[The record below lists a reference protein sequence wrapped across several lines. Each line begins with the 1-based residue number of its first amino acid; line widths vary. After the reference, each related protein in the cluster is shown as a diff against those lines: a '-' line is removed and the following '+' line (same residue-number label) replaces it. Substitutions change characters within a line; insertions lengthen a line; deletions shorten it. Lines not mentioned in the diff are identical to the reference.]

1 MIKSLNGTRP
11 CCHMLWSNAKAA
23 ADAPATDIDRQA
35 ACIECTRGRV
45 GVMGLT
51 IGPPLSLSLSL
62 PRLPPQTMNIDVFAL
77 SLSYFYDWTS
87 QGWVIATRLG

>member
-11 CCHMLWSNAKAA
+11 CCHMLWSNAKAV
-23 ADAPATDIDRQA
+23 ADAAATDIDRQA
-35 ACIECTRGRV
+35 ACIECTRVRV

-51 IGPPLSLSLSL
+51 IGPPLSLSLS
-62 PRLPPQTMNIDVFAL
+62 RLPPQTMNIDVFAL
-77 SLSYFYDWTS
+77 SLSYFYYWTS

>member
-1 MIKSLNGTRP
+1 
-11 CCHMLWSNAKAA
+11 
-23 ADAPATDIDRQA
+23 
-35 ACIECTRGRV
+35 
-45 GVMGLT
+45 MGLT

-77 SLSYFYDWTS
+77 SLSYFYYWTS